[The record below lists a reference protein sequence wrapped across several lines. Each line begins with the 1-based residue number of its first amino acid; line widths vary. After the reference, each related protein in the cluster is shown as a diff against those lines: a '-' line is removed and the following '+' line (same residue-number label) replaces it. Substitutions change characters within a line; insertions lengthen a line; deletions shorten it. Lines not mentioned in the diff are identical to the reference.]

1 MLFDCM
7 KIDLYDY
14 PLLIQSTPSLVISLF
29 GLLTTGRILERSIED
44 KNLEKYPLLLQSN
57 CILNFKGNIELIYAL
72 YLSSMRQSPIFVF
85 KKYARYAFDNANLV
99 ILQSIVIGITV
110 GIIGVSKSVF
120 TGGIQPQVLSTIIAA
135 SIVTCVS
142 TSLMFIICLFLT
154 IEISKKLNID
164 PDNVILPAISSLSD
178 YFGIYFLIFFTNV
191 FRRTPTDTALI
202 LILFL
207 MFLVPIC
214 MIFTFQ
220 SQKRMPIQSIEILV
234 FTYIISTTGGY
245 ILDTLSGKFKFIAS
259 SFPAYSGLAVSISF
273 IYLHKIFSSTSN
285 NTPHDSSQSFRTL
298 LFSSFLMIVF
308 YLFISIFLDGKKPIY
323 YYVMFVTFFV
333 LQVML
338 LLKLVEQIAEALER
352 YEGDVGVV
360 SLPIITAFG
369 DIISTASLLI
379 IAFVI
384 RMHKLI

>member
-1 MLFDCM
+1 MVFDCI
-7 KIDLYDY
+7 KRDIYDI
-14 PLLIQSTPSLVISLF
+14 PLLIQSTPSLLISLI
-29 GLLTTGRILERSIED
+29 GLLTTGRILEESVED
-44 KNLEKYPLLLQSN
+44 KTLDRYPLLLQAN
-57 CILNFKGNIELIYAL
+57 CILNFKGNVELIYAL
-72 YLSSMRQSPIFVF
+72 YLSSMRQSPFFVF
-85 KKYARYAFDNANLV
+85 QKYGRYAFDNANLV
-99 ILQSIVIGITV
+99 ILQSIVIGISV

-142 TSLMFIICLFLT
+142 TSMMFIICLFLT
-154 IEISKKLNID
+154 IEVSKKLNID

-178 YFGIYFLIFFTNV
+178 YFGIYFLIYFTKV
-191 FRRTPTDTALI
+191 FRHTPADTAL
-202 LILFL
+202 LLVLFL
-207 MFLVPIC
+207 MFIVPIC

-220 SQKRMPIQSIEILV
+220 SKKRMPIQSIEILI

-245 ILDTLSGKFKFIAS
+245 ILDSLSSKFKFIAS

-273 IYLHKIFSSTSN
+273 IYLHKIFTSSSN
-285 NTPHDSSQSFRTL
+285 GTNHNSSQSYRTL
-298 LFSSFLMIVF
+298 IFSSFIMIVF
-308 YLFISIFLDGKKPIY
+308 YLLLSIFLDGKRPIY
-323 YYVMFVTFFV
+323 YYVMFISLFV

-338 LLKLVEQIAEALER
+338 LLKLVERIAEALER

-369 DIISTASLLI
+369 DIISTASLLL
-379 IAFVI
+379 IAFVV